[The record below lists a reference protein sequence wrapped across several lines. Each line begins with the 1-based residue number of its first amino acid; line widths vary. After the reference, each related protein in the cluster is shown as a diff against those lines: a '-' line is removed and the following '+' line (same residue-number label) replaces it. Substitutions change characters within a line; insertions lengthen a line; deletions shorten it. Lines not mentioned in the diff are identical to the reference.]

1 VRVRAT
7 VAYDGTAYR
16 GYQRQLSEPTV
27 QEALEA
33 ALERITQTFTRV
45 LAAGRTDAGVHAE
58 GQVIAFDTSWERGL
72 PVLQRAMNAVLPPDI
87 AVRDLQKVASD
98 FHPRFD
104 AQSRRYRYT
113 VYNAPVRS
121 PLARRSSLH
130 VRRPLDVA
138 AMEQATVSIL
148 GVHDFAAFGRPPQGD
163 NTVRYIG
170 EAVWRDELPW
180 LFFEIEAN
188 AFLFRMVRSI
198 VGTLLAVGRGKLSP
212 DEFKQVLASRD
223 RSLAGK
229 TAPAH
234 GLCLIQVIY

>member
-1 VRVRAT
+1 MRVRAT
-7 VAYDGTAYR
+7 VAYDGTEYR
-16 GYQRQLSEPTV
+16 GFQRQLSEPTV
-27 QEALEA
+27 QEALET
-33 ALERITQTFTRV
+33 ALERITQTPIRV
-45 LAAGRTDAGVHAE
+45 LAAGRTDAGVHAK
-58 GQVIAFDTSWERGL
+58 GQVIAFDTSWQRGL
-72 PVLQRAMNAVLPPDI
+72 SVLQRAMNAVLPPDV
-87 AVRDLQKVASD
+87 AVRGLQQVASD

-130 VRRPLDVA
+130 VRRRLDVA
-138 AMEQATVSIL
+138 AMEQAASALVGT
-148 GVHDFAAFGRPPQGD
+148 HDFATFGRPPQGD
-163 NTVRYIG
+163 NTVRCVL
-170 EAVWRDELPW
+170 EVAWRHDPPW

-212 DEFKQVLASRD
+212 DEFDQVLASQD

-229 TAPAH
+229 TAPAR
-234 GLCLIQVIY
+234 GLCLIQVAY